1 MWGLCMAS
9 RKPTN
14 LAKVGTVQQERDESP
29 AAFLERIMEAFR
41 TYTTMDPEAPNNR
54 AAVVMAFVNESAID
68 IRRKLQKVD
77 RLGEKSLK
85 DLLEVAEKVYNNR
98 EPPEERQARV
108 VVAASSKQTR
118 DLAKI
123 LLATTVDSPEER
135 NRSLRRLA
143 GSQEDGK
150 GTAQGGRRKL
160 QKDQCAYCREIG
172 HWKQECPKRASK
184 KCGGA
189 DRVKVLELDELSD

>member
-1 MWGLCMAS
+1 MAA

-14 LAKVGTVQQERDESP
+14 LAKIGNVQQERDESP

-41 TYTTMDPEAPNNR
+41 TYTPMDPEAPNNR
-54 AAVVMAFVNESAID
+54 AAVVMAFVNQSATD

-85 DLLEVAEKVYNNR
+85 DLLEVAEKV
-98 EPPEERQARV
+98 EPPEERQAHV
-108 VVAASSKQTR
+108 AAAASSKQTR

-123 LLATTVDSPEER
+123 LLATTVDSPEVR
-135 NRSLRRLA
+135 NRRLA

-150 GTAQGGRRKL
+150 GTARGGRRKL

-184 KCGGA
+184 KGGGA